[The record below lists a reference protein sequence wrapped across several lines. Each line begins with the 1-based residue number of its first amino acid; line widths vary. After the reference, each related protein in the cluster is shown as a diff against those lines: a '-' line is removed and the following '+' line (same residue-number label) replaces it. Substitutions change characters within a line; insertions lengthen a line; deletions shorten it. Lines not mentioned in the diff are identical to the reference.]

1 MAMILDKGVCSI
13 FRKTD
18 SSGAGMMPAP
28 SYSLMHQSWYGELSF
43 ETAPMYRTPKRED
56 VKTDARIR
64 VLQNRAIANHDVVV
78 LKQCSTVIDGDVVYE
93 VNRAYHGN
101 DDENG
106 TSITDLS
113 LEVIEL

>member
-1 MAMILDKGVCSI
+1 MILDKGICSI
-13 FRKTD
+13 FRKGDT
-18 SSGAGMMPAP
+18 SGAGRMPVSGYA
-28 SYSLMHQSWYGELSF
+28 LIHQSWYGELSF
-43 ETAPMYRTPKRED
+43 ETSPIYRTQNRED

-78 LKQCSTVIDGDVVYE
+78 LRQCSTVIDGDVVYE